1 MCVGRDFSL
10 LFASVMGLVRPAKA
24 TDLEKSIGYVF
35 KNRSLL
41 TLALTHSSARTV
53 ALPRSDNERL
63 EFLGD
68 RVLGLAIAELVSETF
83 PDASEGDLARRFN
96 RLVRGGTCA
105 LVANQVGLGMQLV
118 LSDSE
123 SVHGGRNKE
132 TILADAMEAVL
143 GAVFMEAGFDAARK
157 MVRRLWSPLLKG
169 LPDVSADPKSALQ
182 EWAQGQGLPLP
193 EYMEFARK
201 GPDHAPRFVA
211 EVKIAGFEP
220 AQGDG
225 RSKRIAEQAAAT
237 AFLLRQNVWAE
248 SPNE

>member
-1 MCVGRDFSL
+1 MFAGRDSSI
-10 LFASVMGLVRPAKA
+10 LFANVMALVRPGKP
-24 TDLEKSIGYVF
+24 TDLEKSIGYGF
-35 KNRSLL
+35 QNRSLL
-41 TLALTHSSARTV
+41 TLALTHSSARS
-53 ALPRSDNERL
+53 ASQPRSDNERL

-68 RVLGLAIAELVSETF
+68 RVLGLAVAELVSETF

-105 LVANQVGLGMQLV
+105 LVANQVGLGPQLV

-123 SVHGGRNKE
+123 SVHGGRTKA

-143 GAVFMEAGFDAARK
+143 GAVFIEAGFDVARA
-157 MVRRLWSPLLKG
+157 MVRKLWGPLLKA

-193 EYMEFARK
+193 EYIEYARK

-211 EVKIAGFEP
+211 EVKIAGFKP

-248 SPNE
+248 PPHE